1 MSRDYEFFD
10 GTPPH
15 VGTDTSLEAAKSI
28 RGDTS
33 RLRSIVLRAIRA
45 RGPRGATCDEIETEL
60 NMRHQTASARI
71 RELVLAGHVVDSQQQ
86 RKTRSNRNAVVY
98 LALIS
103 PTTSGGIPTI
113 DPGMAVRIDLASPR
127 RFLCRACQGRHSTWS
142 PRCPGCHSL
151 EGLVLAAD
159 DVPPSPSPAAPEPT
173 PVICTLSVED
183 IEALK
188 CLADE
193 LRSRPRL
200 EHEERVLA
208 VLDRLIR
215 EDV

>member
-10 GTPPH
+10 GVPPH
-15 VGTDTSLEAAKSI
+15 VGTDTSLDAAKSI
-28 RGDTS
+28 RGDAS

-45 RGPRGATCDEIETEL
+45 RGPQGATCDEIETEL

-98 LALIS
+98 LALIN
-103 PTTSGGIPTI
+103 PITSGGSPTV
-113 DPGMAVRIDLASPR
+113 DPGMSARIDLVPPR
-127 RFLCRACQGRHSTWS
+127 RFVCRACHRAHSTWS
-142 PRCPGCHSL
+142 PRCAGCLSL
-151 EGLVLAAD
+151 EGLVLAD
-159 DVPPSPSPAAPEPT
+159 DAAPKPT
-173 PVICTLSVED
+173 SVIRALSAED

-188 CLADE
+188 WLADE
-193 LRSRPRL
+193 LRSRLRI
-200 EHEERVLA
+200 EREERVLV

-215 EDV
+215 KDER